1 MFLFSFLNLIV
12 FTPEDDLFKGDVMK
26 QYNEV
31 NLDKSIVALLKALNI
46 ARHEA
51 GVEAGAK
58 SKGDKMGPWRKVE
71 IYSRTAIDGVLKAYK
86 AGVRTKVKTVKQ

>member
-1 MFLFSFLNLIV
+1 
-12 FTPEDDLFKGDVMK
+12 MK
-26 QYNEV
+26 QYNDK

-71 IYSRTAIDGVLKAYK
+71 IYSRTAIDGVLKAYE
-86 AGVRTKVKTVKQ
+86 AGVRTKVTTLARNCSK